1 MTDYD
6 QIQSITRGW
15 THSFSTQNQGLF
27 IVMQVTP
34 HECGPMFNS
43 CGPTGIKHYVVMV
56 IETQIQRK

>member
-43 CGPTGIKHYVVMV
+43 CGHTGIKHYVVMV
-56 IETQIQRK
+56 I